1 MKDSRTEAKKK
12 AQATSAQKKKVS
24 NIVVWSCRTT
34 GEFTCSTSN
43 IHKERSWGRIHF
55 VHEDVLPHPMDPQ
68 GHRVVHYIVLL
79 GHVFKDLVNCRE
91 RA

>member
-1 MKDSRTEAKKK
+1 MR
-12 AQATSAQKKKVS
+12 QKKKKKLRQLQLKKRFGNSVA
-24 NIVVWSCRTT
+24 WSCRTT
-34 GEFTCSTSN
+34 GGFTCSTSN

-79 GHVFKDLVNCRE
+79 GHVFKDLVNCKE

>member
-1 MKDSRTEAKKK
+1 M
-12 AQATSAQKKKVS
+12 
-24 NIVVWSCRTT
+24 VWSCRTT
-34 GEFTCSTSN
+34 GGFTCSTSN